1 MRRESPPPVK
11 RGRTPNPKTEAK
23 KNELLANAGVW
34 FVWQE
39 EAKYYEYGQKALRSL
54 CGVRAGD
61 KGGTKNA
68 PYEVAVRRNDNGT
81 YKVYA
86 RYNSKE
92 SQ

>member
-1 MRRESPPPVK
+1 VVGVETMRRESPPPVK

-39 EAKYYEYGQKALRSL
+39 EA
-54 CGVRAGD
+54 
-61 KGGTKNA
+61 